1 MLVPLHLAQVSLAG
15 YIYVTGISV
24 GIFFSSP
31 GSVNSA
37 HSPLP
42 KYFFLLMNHSIIAAV
57 QERMTIVIGKQV
69 RFISYLNDT
78 RWLMSH

>member
-1 MLVPLHLAQVSLAG
+1 
-15 YIYVTGISV
+15 
-24 GIFFSSP
+24 
-31 GSVNSA
+31 
-37 HSPLP
+37 
-42 KYFFLLMNHSIIAAV
+42 MNHSLIRAV